1 MFKRISRQQHP
12 PMTSVEETSL
22 RKSLGQRSS
31 PHSKVCV
38 LASGGLDSCVLL
50 GRMAQQFR
58 ETFPVYIRCGL
69 RWERAEI
76 YWLRKYLK
84 ALSRLSP
91 GTRKRTETIQ
101 HAVLHPL
108 TVLNL
113 PVRDVYG
120 SHWSLPEVH
129 QKGTSPERKNLPRN
143 RVPGRTS
150 GDEQVYLPGRNLL
163 LLSKAAVFCGRERIQ
178 TIAMGPLKGNPFPDA
193 TPRFFRSAE
202 KALSLALNCPLSVLT
217 PFLKLSKAEV
227 LQVGKHLDLPLN
239 LSFSCLAPVRDRR
252 PCGKCNKCAEW
263 ERTMGY

>member
-129 QKGTSPERKNLPRN
+129 QKGTSPS
-143 RVPGRTS
+143 GRTCS
-150 GDEQVYLPGRNLL
+150 GIGSPAGRPAT
-163 LLSKAAVFCGRERIQ
+163 SRFICREEI
-178 TIAMGPLKGNPFPDA
+178 
-193 TPRFFRSAE
+193 
-202 KALSLALNCPLSVLT
+202 C
-217 PFLKLSKAEV
+217 
-227 LQVGKHLDLPLN
+227 
-239 LSFSCLAPVRDRR
+239 CYCRR
-252 PCGKCNKCAEW
+252 PLFFVAGRGSKRLPWDRSKVI
-263 ERTMGY
+263 RFLMRHHDFFGRLRKRSL